1 MNVARMPAAIAKPGW
16 LKQPPGLAIL
26 FFTQM
31 WEIFSY
37 YGMRT
42 LLVYYMTKQL
52 LFSQQH
58 ASMVYGTYIATFY
71 FTPIL
76 GGLVSDRW
84 LGRKRSVIIG
94 AVVMSFGHFLMA
106 SESLLYFALAAIALG
121 NGLFLPSLPSQID
134 DLYAK
139 DDPRRGSA
147 YNFYYVGINV
157 GGLLAPLVCGTL
169 GELYGWHWG
178 FGAAGVGMLAGL
190 LIYTLGA
197 KWLPPE
203 RPKVQDLAPAQR
215 VPFSSMRQRI
225 LTLVAVGVCVMVFR
239 GAYEQTG
246 NTIAL
251 WADVGLDRNA
261 GGFVIPMTWFQSL
274 NPFLVIFMTPVLVAW
289 WTQQAGRGR
298 EPAPARKMAMGAFV
312 VSLAFLLL
320 ALVDASAQGHAH
332 WVWLAAFFVL
342 FTAGELFILP
352 IGLGLFARLAPAGY
366 AATSIAAWY
375 FASFG
380 GNLLA
385 GALGTLWS
393 AMGHAAFF
401 AVMAGVAA
409 LAGTLLRLLHPAVVC
424 AESMNGRA
432 SDERSQHHTR
442 SD

>member
-1 MNVARMPAAIAKPGW
+1 MNSIAVRSAGAGW

-58 ASMVYGTYIATFY
+58 ASMVYGAYIATFY

-76 GGLVSDRW
+76 GGIVSDRW

-169 GELYGWHWG
+169 GELYGWHYG

-190 LIYTLGA
+190 VIYTLGGR
-197 KWLPPE
+197 WLPPE
-203 RPKVQDLAPAQR
+203 RPKAKDLAPADRMPLSSMKQR
-215 VPFSSMRQRI
+215 V
-225 LTLVAVGVCVMVFR
+225 LTLIAVGLCVMVFR
-239 GAYEQTG
+239 GAYEQSG

-274 NPFLVIFMTPVLVAW
+274 NPFLVIFLTPLLVAM
-289 WTQQAGRGR
+289 WTKQANRGQ
-298 EPAPARKMAMGAFV
+298 EPAPAKKMAMGAFG
-312 VSLAFLLL
+312 VSIAFLLL

-352 IGLGLFARLAPAGY
+352 IGLSLFARLAPAGY

-393 AMGHAAFF
+393 AMAHAAFF
-401 AVMAGVAA
+401 ALMAGVAA
-409 LAGTLLRLLHPAVVC
+409 LAGVLLRLLHPAVVR
-424 AESMNGRA
+424 AEAMNGRG
-432 SDERSQHHTR
+432 SDERSR
-442 SD
+442 STSKSG